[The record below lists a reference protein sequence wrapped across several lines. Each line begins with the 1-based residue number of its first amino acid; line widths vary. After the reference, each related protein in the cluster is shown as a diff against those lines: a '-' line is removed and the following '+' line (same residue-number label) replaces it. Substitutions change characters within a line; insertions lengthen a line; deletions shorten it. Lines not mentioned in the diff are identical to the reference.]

1 MILTNSLTK
10 VAVCVA
16 VLGVGCVNDASMADG
31 APGDEYIEEGGEEEE
46 NWAIDFSQLLG
57 EGDDD
62 ATVVGVETL
71 DVTLPKSAHPHG
83 IALPLKVVRPKWSKA
98 VGKKPAV
105 MVLHGSGGLL
115 KTPKDKSGD
124 PPCLN
129 QMESQFVT
137 WSDRL
142 AKLGYTVVLPSSYSA
157 RGFCD
162 KHDDTGRI
170 PSTFDSKTEQILGR
184 MYDLDVAS
192 RYMCSLP
199 EVDCDRMGV
208 MGFSQGGT
216 MTMLAVHW
224 QFEHAIQYFRQ
235 TKAGE
240 VDVPI
245 PDIAPGRPEFQ
256 VGVAYY
262 PGCGFDGLV
271 PLSTSAK
278 TAKENKFMASAPLSV
293 LHGSIDP
300 LVDHCSVDYGTGAR
314 QVQSGQVS
322 GLLGIDDTYE
332 LKVYKN
338 AEHGFDYKLDTSSN
352 KAAQEDALAIT
363 LARFDQYLN

>member
-1 MILTNSLTK
+1 
-10 VAVCVA
+10 
-16 VLGVGCVNDASMADG
+16 
-31 APGDEYIEEGGEEEE
+31 
-46 NWAIDFSQLLG
+46 
-57 EGDDD
+57 
-62 ATVVGVETL
+62 
-71 DVTLPKSAHPHG
+71 
-83 IALPLKVVRPKWSKA
+83 
-98 VGKKPAV
+98 
-105 MVLHGSGGLL
+105 
-115 KTPKDKSGD
+115 
-124 PPCLN
+124 
-129 QMESQFVT
+129 
-137 WSDRL
+137 
-142 AKLGYTVVLPSSYSA
+142 
-157 RGFCD
+157 
-162 KHDDTGRI
+162 
-170 PSTFDSKTEQILGR
+170 
-184 MYDLDVAS
+184 
-192 RYMCSLP
+192 
-199 EVDCDRMGV
+199 
-208 MGFSQGGT
+208 